1 MATRQEMD
9 AAMQELRDEVARDTD
24 VNNSAKTVI
33 AKLLDDIEAGVN
45 DGDLQAVREV
55 IKSYRANN
63 DDLAAAVAESTPG
76 EPTEPV

>member
-24 VNNSAKTVI
+24 INNGAKTVI

-45 DGDLQAVREV
+45 DGDLQEVRNV
-55 IKSYRANN
+55 IALYRANN
-63 DDLAAAVAESTPG
+63 DDLAAAVANTSG
-76 EPTEPV
+76 KPV